1 MVFSRGKG
9 GGRMFQFFEA
19 RKTRE
24 QGRETNERVGR
35 KEKKSERKSRF
46 VFSFSFLRVHACFP
60 PRRDE
65 RFSLLFFSFSLSHC
79 ETPQL
84 GCRSRVSSLLLS
96 LEISPGPATRQF
108 LSPNSKKITF
118 DEASYRCGRS
128 WRKEDKGGRIA
139 WGFNLLAIAQ
149 KPSRYPHPA
158 KVCCPL
164 KTS

>member
-1 MVFSRGKG
+1 MISVFLD
-9 GGRMFQFFEA
+9 GRQESKDDK
-19 RKTRE
+19 RTRDGE
-24 QGRETNERVGR
+24 KR
-35 KEKKSERKSRF
+35 KESAKERSVLF
-46 VFSFSFLRVHACFP
+46 FSFSFLRVQACFP

-65 RFSLLFFSFSLSHC
+65 RFSLLFFSVSLSHC

-108 LSPNSKKITF
+108 RSPNSKKITF
-118 DEASYRCGRS
+118 DAASYRCGRS

-139 WGFNLLAIAQ
+139 GGFNLLAIAQ
-149 KPSRYPHPA
+149 KPSRSPHPA